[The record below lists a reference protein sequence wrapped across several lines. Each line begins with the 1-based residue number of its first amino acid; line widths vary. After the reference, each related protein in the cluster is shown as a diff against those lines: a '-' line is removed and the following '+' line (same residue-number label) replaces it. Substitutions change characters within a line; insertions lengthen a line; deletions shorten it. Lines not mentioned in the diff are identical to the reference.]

1 VGGSPDVEEGGMN
14 DPCRATFA
22 DLDAVVYL
30 DGAPRELLNE
40 LPELYSSAFSVADY
54 FAIYDRPPRLY
65 VCELDAPRHVI
76 VFTARGATVD
86 VLNKVIDIEPADVAR
101 MAAAIFR
108 ARPETR
114 RIRAETKFVPAEL
127 GLPTRTLYKADDQVI
142 DLPSSQAEWEG
153 RLGASTRAN
162 LRRCRNRLL
171 RLHPD
176 FALRVVRGEELT
188 LELVEQVFA
197 WNRQRMRD
205 KGEAWI
211 YESDP
216 AAPYLLWRLLQAH
229 GGALTGSIGGE
240 CVAANLFLLVGRDCW
255 AHTAAC
261 DPGYLK
267 LRMGVLMTSF
277 LIVEAIERG
286 CARIHLQWGTA
297 GYKQDLGAVPVAAYR
312 LAIYQSRLDRALYA
326 RERWSLLKRDRRDI
340 YWRVRR
346 DVKRRVLETLPA
358 GRTEHA
364 ERERTAA

>member
-1 VGGSPDVEEGGMN
+1 MT

-22 DLDAVVYL
+22 DLDAVVHL
-30 DGAPRELLNE
+30 DGAPRTLLNE
-40 LPELYSSAFSVADY
+40 LPALYGSAFSVAEY

-65 VCELDAPRHVI
+65 ACELRAPRHVI

-86 VLNKVIDIEPADVAR
+86 VLNKVIDIDPADVAR

-114 RIRAETKFVPAEL
+114 RIRAETKFAPAEL
-127 GLPTRTLYKADDQVI
+127 GLPTRTLYRADDQVI
-142 DLPSSQAEWEG
+142 DLPPTQVIWESH
-153 RLGASTRAN
+153 LGASTRAN

-171 RLHPD
+171 RVHPD
-176 FALRVVRGEELT
+176 FTLRVARGDELT

-197 WNRQRMRD
+197 WNRQRMSD

-211 YESDP
+211 YEGQP
-216 AAPYLLWRLLQAH
+216 AAPYLLWRLLQGH
-229 GGALTGSIGGE
+229 GGALTGYIGDE
-240 CVAANLFLLVGRDCW
+240 LVAANLFLLVGHDCW

-261 DPGYLK
+261 DPVYLK
-267 LRMGVLMTSF
+267 LRLGVLMTSF

-286 CARIHLQWGTA
+286 CTRMHLQWGTA
-297 GYKQDLGAVPVAAYR
+297 GYKQDLGAAPVTAYR
-312 LAIYQSRLDRALYA
+312 LAIYRSRLDRALYA

-340 YWRVRR
+340 YWRARR
-346 DVKRRVLETLPA
+346 VLKRRVLETLPSE
-358 GRTEHA
+358 RTEQS